1 MNKRR
6 LAYFSLPAII
16 LLLSLVLELLA
27 DSGMT
32 LAMNFTLHYIIRFI
46 IILGTLASIVGAFT
60 VSRRDGTRL
69 FASLGGAALLIVM
82 DYYLSLGQEDSDNLL
97 WMLPM
102 VVVVYVLKYKVIAGT
117 LEEEMKE

>member
-46 IILGTLASIVGAFT
+46 IILCTLASIVGAFT

-82 DYYLSLGQEDSDNLL
+82 DYYLSLGQEDCDNLL

-102 VVVVYVLKYKVIAGT
+102 VMVVYVLKYKVIAGT